1 MISKEQMN
9 AFMDRI
15 FVLTA
20 EPNWLE
26 NEQVKK
32 EVARL
37 GEIVWEY
44 REELPKM
51 KLEDLTIEEFN
62 SIIERDYTRKEIA
75 EACGVT
81 VETFR
86 CAMKKKRLKRLIE
99 KVDINSIN
107 DKKLIDEHLT
117 QMNSSDASRR
127 TARTRILSTLKW
139 LQETENGID
148 EVYKRMSASRY
159 YALVRYL
166 EDTIKMNDKEAVAV
180 SGAK

>member
-1 MISKEQMN
+1 
-9 AFMDRI
+9 MDRI

-20 EPNWLE
+20 EPSWLE
-26 NEQVKK
+26 NEQIKK

-37 GEIVWEY
+37 GKIVWEY

-86 CAMKKKRLKRLIE
+86 YAMKKKRLKRLIE
-99 KVDINSIN
+99 TVDINSIN

-117 QMNSSDASRR
+117 QMNLSDASRR
-127 TARTRILSTLKW
+127 TTRSRISQALKW
-139 LQETENGID
+139 LQETENDID
-148 EVYKRMSASRY
+148 EVYKRMSNSRY
-159 YALVRYL
+159 CSLVRYL

-180 SGAK
+180 SGVK